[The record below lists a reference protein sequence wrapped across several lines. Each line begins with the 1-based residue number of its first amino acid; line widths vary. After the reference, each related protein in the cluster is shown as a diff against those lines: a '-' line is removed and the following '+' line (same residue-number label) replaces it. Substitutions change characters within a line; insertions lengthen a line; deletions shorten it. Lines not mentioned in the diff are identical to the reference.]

1 MTACL
6 YCGSTESAPWRS
18 HCRDYFMG
26 LQLRV
31 NYVRCLS
38 CGSVQQDPLPES
50 PGLFYANYPI
60 HQGRSPW
67 YNRLRAFLF
76 RHVYANPAELSPDAY
91 ALDYGCG
98 DGWYLA
104 GVNRATPHACGF
116 EYAPD
121 HAEALARHL
130 NLPVT
135 ADFSRL
141 SAFAPQ
147 GFDRITL
154 HFVLEHVLDPV
165 PLLTKLGALLKPE
178 GVMYVVIPEAASWE
192 ARMFGRYWHGL
203 DPPRHLNFASEKGMQ
218 QAALLAHLRIGER
231 RKLAFPNT
239 SAGSL
244 ASLPGRFHPA
254 VFTLLLPLGLVLSH
268 LCPGGSVAYVLQK
281 ATGKAR
287 PRCD

>member
-1 MTACL
+1 MTTCL
-6 YCGSTESAPWRS
+6 YCGSTESAPWRR

-26 LQLRV
+26 LQIRV
-31 NYVRCLS
+31 HYVRCLS

-60 HQGRSPW
+60 HQGRSPL
-67 YNRLRAFLF
+67 YNRLRKFLF
-76 RHVYANPAELSPDAY
+76 RHVYANPADLPPDAY

-98 DGWYLA
+98 DGWYLDS
-104 GVNRATPHACGF
+104 VRRATPHAFGF

-130 NLPVT
+130 LLPVT
-135 ADFSRL
+135 ADIARL
-141 SAFAPQ
+141 STMAPQ

-165 PLLTKLGALLKPE
+165 PLLTRLGSLLKPN
-178 GVMYVVIPEAASWE
+178 GVIYVVIPEAASWE

-218 QAALLAHLRIGER
+218 RAARTAHLRIGER

-244 ASLPGRFHPA
+244 ASLPGRFHSA

-268 LCPGGSVAYVLQK
+268 LFPGGSVAYVLHK
-281 ATGKAR
+281 ANDEAR
-287 PRCD
+287 PRDR